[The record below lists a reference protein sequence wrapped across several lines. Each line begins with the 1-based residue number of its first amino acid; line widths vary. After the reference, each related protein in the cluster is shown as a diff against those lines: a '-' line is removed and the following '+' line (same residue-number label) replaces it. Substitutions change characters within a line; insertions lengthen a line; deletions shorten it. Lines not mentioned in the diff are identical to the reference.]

1 MQVTK
6 EGIERIKVANDLA
19 ALVAERGIEVRR
31 KGRVVVARCPFHE
44 EKTPSFTITP
54 SKGLYHCFGCGAA
67 GDVIGFVTKYDK
79 VSFGAALETL
89 ARRAGLDLKKL
100 TEERPQVVRQM
111 PRQALTPPASNG
123 KGSAEGAPLQGAPPA
138 AVLPRVIEHY
148 HRTFCEREDA
158 QAYLKQRGLTDL
170 DLLRALKVG
179 YADGS
184 LLKVIPKQGEVRDQL
199 LALGV
204 ITSEGRELLGG
215 CVVVPIPDPLTNQW
229 TNLYGRGLRTPRH
242 CYLPG
247 PLRGVLNF
255 QAARLSPEV
264 ILTESV
270 LDAVSFHQAGI
281 STAIPIYGTNGFTTD
296 HLDTLKREGVRRDPC
311 PR

>member
-54 SKGLYHCFGCGAA
+54 RKGLYHCFGCGAA

-100 TEERPQVVRQM
+100 MEERPHVVRQM

-148 HRTFCEREDA
+148 HRTCEREDA

-170 DLLRALKVG
+170 DLLRTLKVG

-204 ITSEGRELLGG
+204 ITSEGR
-215 CVVVPIPDPLTNQW
+215 DSS
-229 TNLYGRGLRTPRH
+229 
-242 CYLPG
+242 
-247 PLRGVLNF
+247 
-255 QAARLSPEV
+255 AAASSSLSP
-264 ILTESV
+264 TPSPT
-270 LDAVSFHQAGI
+270 SGRI
-281 STAIPIYGTNGFTTD
+281 STAEASARPATATC
-296 HLDTLKREGVRRDPC
+296 LARSAAS
-311 PR
+311 